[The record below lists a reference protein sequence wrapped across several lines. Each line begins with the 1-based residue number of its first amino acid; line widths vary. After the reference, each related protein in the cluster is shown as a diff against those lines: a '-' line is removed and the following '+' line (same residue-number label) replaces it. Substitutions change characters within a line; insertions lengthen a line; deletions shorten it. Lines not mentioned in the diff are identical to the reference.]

1 MENPKNSCIIG
12 GDFNAGSRTDECKR
26 FTERSH
32 HKFRQWTEQL
42 GLQNDLVTTHENNF
56 YTFRRGNKIKTFID
70 HILTSNNAE
79 FVLGGSNKSAYL
91 DNDTDHY
98 PVWIGV
104 RLNDIRRIS
113 KPTAYEYKK
122 VRRVELDLDDLVA
135 VEALQDLL
143 LKLTSEYDDV
153 ERLTIEE
160 VKQMTEDICTESVK
174 YTRLG
179 MKKQHKRNKIMK
191 DGWSPK
197 YCVLCDQHTCFLEI
211 KRHLLGERGE
221 NRWRT
226 EEDRITGIRNIL
238 KEWLNSVDSFVWKN
252 EAERLE
258 LINVTGK
265 GYSFWST
272 KSDYKISEIELELTE
287 LDLRRH
293 GRQRAEMRMQINL
306 ACRAREQGRI
316 DNKLKKLIASL
327 TEKASNNYGMETLII
342 TWTKILTDPQA
353 NYDNLTAWFK
363 D

>member
-1 MENPKNSCIIG
+1 MQK
-12 GDFNAGSRTDECKR
+12 

-42 GLQNDLVTTHENNF
+42 GLQNDLAAAHDNNF

-79 FVLGGSNKSAYL
+79 FVQGGSNKSAYW

-122 VRRVELDLDDLVA
+122 VR
-135 VEALQDLL
+135 QDLL

-179 MKKQHKRNKIMK
+179 MKRQHKRNKLMK

-197 YCVLCDQHTCFLEI
+197 YCVLCDQHTCFL
-211 KRHLLGERGE
+211 
-221 NRWRT
+221 
-226 EEDRITGIRNIL
+226 
-238 KEWLNSVDSFVWKN
+238 
-252 EAERLE
+252 
-258 LINVTGK
+258 
-265 GYSFWST
+265 
-272 KSDYKISEIELELTE
+272 
-287 LDLRRH
+287 
-293 GRQRAEMRMQINL
+293 QI
-306 ACRAREQGRI
+306 
-316 DNKLKKLIASL
+316 
-327 TEKASNNYGMETLII
+327 
-342 TWTKILTDPQA
+342 
-353 NYDNLTAWFK
+353 
-363 D
+363 